1 MAGIGHLRTKNSLP
15 RNTYMLIGK
24 IDDKS
29 KKIISHLKEIQAGD
43 EVLQLYKDQLKDFE
57 KLLSNLSGWNV
68 EFSAK
73 D

>member
-1 MAGIGHLRTKNSLP
+1 MAGIGHLRTKNPLSQ
-15 RNTYMLIGK
+15 NTYMLIGK